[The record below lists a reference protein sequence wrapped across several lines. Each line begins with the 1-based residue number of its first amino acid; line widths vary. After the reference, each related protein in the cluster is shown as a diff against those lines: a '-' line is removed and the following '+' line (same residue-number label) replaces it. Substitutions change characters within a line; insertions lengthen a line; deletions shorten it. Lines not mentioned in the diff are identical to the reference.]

1 MKGDN
6 IFVNTNTNTSTS
18 GELKLSFT
26 IEHMTL
32 LLMVYDGVRQIE
44 DNLLQI
50 TGDLDNTNPESALG
64 KLVMIDI
71 LLEQLSPLYSSVT
84 SSWKIMS
91 DLDWEDADNLYTRI
105 LDNIGGEYEKCAR
118 DLMRSSSINLYDQ
131 SNIVDSVPFTKDH
144 MIILLTVYDGMIQFQ
159 HEIREVVN

>member
-1 MKGDN
+1 MKGDD

-50 TGDLDNTNPESALG
+50 TGDLDNTNPESAPG
-64 KLVMIDI
+64 NVAGARLVRRFP
-71 LLEQLSPLYSSVT
+71 PLV
-84 SSWKIMS
+84 
-91 DLDWEDADNLYTRI
+91 
-105 LDNIGGEYEKCAR
+105 
-118 DLMRSSSINLYDQ
+118 
-131 SNIVDSVPFTKDH
+131 
-144 MIILLTVYDGMIQFQ
+144 
-159 HEIREVVN
+159 